1 MNCRVLCLCFIAAM
15 PSLLSAQE
23 TKVVNCRTLEAAGN
37 FVGPDE
43 VLDGDK
49 VCQKLKPGAKD
60 PAKPEPPKPLPGAI
74 VSGDEPMSV
83 AEAAAKGK
91 KATTDTGAA
100 EKTAAAPEPAAA
112 PAPAPVP
119 SVAPVTTVSK
129 PAEPETSAPMAVPV
143 APIPTPV
150 KPEIA
155 SPLTKPSQGEQ
166 AAAATQ
172 RAQEPTDPAAAAAPS
187 ASAPSAPSPV
197 SATPP
202 RPIHRDAPVAPGTPS
217 APPEK
222 DNGFSDANAVERPAP
237 AATESR
243 GARTG
248 SQSSGRALQVGA
260 FDKAPAASQI
270 PNGVPGGIDETQ
282 KRQRTECAKNVT
294 VGSLRDEKLVLGAP
308 EWAEQWIAKNQKT
321 TPNLCFAAAPL
332 REAKNYLIVF
342 YILPANQSI
351 AAMPMPESTPTGGA
365 GAFTAKPGSTWRY
378 AAEGKDGVPALTP
391 DEGEPH
397 SEGQVWYA
405 TAYTEDGM
413 AVAERWPEQPK
424 RAGNRNEKNPT
435 KEQSAH
441 QGTGNVPEE
450 LLSEILEDLKKL

>member
-15 PSLLSAQE
+15 PGLLSAQE
-23 TKVVNCRTLEAAGN
+23 TKLVNCRTLEAAGY

-49 VCQKLKPGAKD
+49 VCQKLKPGAKEL
-60 PAKPEPPKPLPGAI
+60 AKPEPPKPLPGAI
-74 VSGDEPMSV
+74 VSGAEPMSV
-83 AEAAAKGK
+83 AEAAKAKGK
-91 KATTDTGAA
+91 KATTDTGTA
-100 EKTAAAPEPAAA
+100 EKTAAAPEPVA
-112 PAPAPVP
+112 APVP
-119 SVAPVTTVSK
+119 GVAPVTTVAK
-129 PAEPETSAPMAVPV
+129 PAEPETSAPVAVPV
-143 APIPTPV
+143 APIPTAV

-155 SPLTKPSQGEQ
+155 SPLTPSQGEQ
-166 AAAATQ
+166 AAAAPQ
-172 RAQEPTDPAAAAAPS
+172 RAQEPIHPAAAAAP
-187 ASAPSAPSPV
+187 AAPAPSAPSPV
-197 SATPP
+197 STTPP
-202 RPIHRDAPVAPGTPS
+202 RTIHRDAPVAPGTPS

-222 DNGFSDANAVERPAP
+222 DYGFSDANAVEPPAP
-237 AATESR
+237 AAMGSR
-243 GARTG
+243 RAGTG

-270 PNGVPGGIDETQ
+270 PNGAPGGTDETQ
-282 KRQRTECAKNVT
+282 ERQRTACAKNVT
-294 VGSLRDEKLVLGAP
+294 VGSLRDEQLVLGAP
-308 EWAEQWIAKNQKT
+308 EWAEEWIAKNQKT
-321 TPNLCFAAAPL
+321 TPNLCFAVAPL
-332 REAKNYLIVF
+332 RGAKNYLIVF

-351 AAMPMPESTPTGGA
+351 AAMPMPGSTPAGGA
-365 GAFTAKPGSTWRY
+365 GVFTAKPGSTWQY

-424 RAGNRNEKNPT
+424 RAGKMNVKNPT

-441 QGTGNVPEE
+441 QETGNVPEE
-450 LLSEILEDLKKL
+450 LLSEIVEDLKKL